1 MYKNYKKNTHIHFV
15 GIGGIGMSGIA
26 TILRHQ
32 GYEISG
38 CDVDLEQAS
47 VKNLLAIGCTVHQ
60 GNNTPACHEKPID
73 ILVYSSAVKAH
84 APEIIAAQEKGIPTI
99 PRALMLAELMRTK
112 HSIAIAGAHG
122 KTTTT
127 SLISHIL
134 IEANM
139 DPTVII
145 GGHLQTIS
153 NNARFG
159 GGNFLV
165 AEADESDRSLA
176 KLHATLGVITNI
188 DLEHLETYTDI
199 EDIKGVFRQFLNN
212 IPFYGKAIVCID
224 DANIRSMLP
233 IPHLK
238 TIQYGTSTNADLYA
252 SDIVLE
258 ADHSTFT
265 VWDNRTQE
273 CLGQVYL
280 AIPGRHNVLNS
291 LAAIAVAR
299 DVEIPFNVI
308 TEALKTFKGVDRRFT
323 FKGTCNGAELFD
335 DYGHH
340 PREVTSTLAVAR
352 NRSKGRLIVVFQ
364 PHRYTRTH
372 KLWDEFVACFKQ
384 EPIDKLI
391 LTDIYPASEAP
402 IANITGHNLAKA
414 IQQASSTFP
423 VEFAPYEPDFSSL
436 SEAVKKECQPGD
448 LVLFLG
454 AGKLNKLA
462 EKLALK
468 NEK

>member
-1 MYKNYKKNTHIHFV
+1 MYKNYAKSPHIHFV

-26 TILRHQ
+26 TILRLQ
-32 GYEISG
+32 GYEVSG

-47 VKNLLAIGCTVHQ
+47 VQNLLAIGCTVHQ

-73 ILVYSSAVKAH
+73 ILVYSSAVKAN
-84 APEIIAAQEKGIPTI
+84 APEILAAQEKGIPTI

-134 IEANM
+134 IEAQM

-145 GGHLQTIS
+145 GGHLHTIS

-159 GGNFLV
+159 SGTFLV

-176 KLHATLGVITNI
+176 KLHATLGIITNI

-212 IPFYGKAIVCID
+212 IPFYGKAILCAD
-224 DANIRSMLP
+224 DHNVRSLLP
-233 IPHLK
+233 IPYLK
-238 TIQYGTSTNADLYA
+238 TILYGTSTNADLYA
-252 SDIVLE
+252 SNIVLE

-265 VWDNRTQE
+265 VHDNRLNE
-273 CLGQVYL
+273 NLGEVYL
-280 AIPGRHNVLNS
+280 ALPGRHNVLNS
-291 LAAIAVAR
+291 LAALAVAR
-299 DVEIPFNVI
+299 DLEIPFETI
-308 TEALKTFKGVDRRFT
+308 TRALRSFTGVDRRFT
-323 FKGTCNGAELFD
+323 YKGTFNGAELFD

-340 PREVTSTLAVAR
+340 PREIACTLAMAKR
-352 NRSKGRLIVVFQ
+352 RSKGRLIVVFQ

-372 KLWDEFVACFKQ
+372 KLWSEFVDCFKT

-391 LTDIYPASEAP
+391 ITDIYPASEAP
-402 IANITGHNLAKA
+402 IPNITGHNLTKA
-414 IQQASSTFP
+414 LQQASPTFSIDY
-423 VEFAPYEPDFSSL
+423 APYESHFSSL
-436 SEAVKKECQPGD
+436 SAAVTQECKPGD

-454 AGKLNKLA
+454 AGRLNKLA
-462 EKLALK
+462 EKLAK
-468 NEK
+468 EKA

>member
-26 TILRHQ
+26 TILRLQ

-47 VKNLLAIGCTVHQ
+47 VQNLLTIGCTVHH
-60 GNNTPACHEKPID
+60 GNNTPACFEKPID
-73 ILVYSSAVKAH
+73 ILVYSSAVKAN

-176 KLHATLGVITNI
+176 KLHATLGIITNI

-265 VWDNRTQE
+265 TWDNRTQE

-299 DVEIPFNVI
+299 DVEVPFAVI
-308 TEALKTFKGVDRRFT
+308 SEALKTFKGVDRRFT

-340 PREVTSTLAVAR
+340 PREITSTLAVAR
-352 NRSKGRLIVVFQ
+352 KRSKGRLVVVFQ
-364 PHRYTRTH
+364 PHRFTRTH
-372 KLWDEFVACFKQ
+372 KLWDEFITCFKQ

-402 IANITGHNLAKA
+402 IANITGHNLTKA
-414 IQQASSTFP
+414 IQQAGPAFSVDF
-423 VEFAPYEPDFSSL
+423 EPYEPDFASL

-468 NEK
+468 NS

>member
-26 TILRHQ
+26 TILRLQ

-38 CDVDLEQAS
+38 CDVDLEQTS
-47 VKNLLAIGCTVHQ
+47 VQNLLAIGCTIHQ
-60 GNNTPACHEKPID
+60 GNNTPACFEKPID
-73 ILVYSSAVKAH
+73 ILVYSSAVKAN
-84 APEIIAAQEKGIPTI
+84 APEIITAQEKGIPTI

-224 DANIRSMLP
+224 DANVRSMLP

-258 ADHSTFT
+258 GDHSTFT
-265 VWDNRTQE
+265 VWDNCAKE
-273 CLGQVYL
+273 CLGSVYL

-291 LAAIAVAR
+291 LAAIAIAR
-299 DVEIPFNVI
+299 DVEVPFNVI
-308 TEALKTFKGVDRRFT
+308 AEALKTFKGVDRRFT

-340 PREVTSTLAVAR
+340 PREVASTLAVAR
-352 NRSKGRLIVVFQ
+352 KRSKGRLIVVFQ

-372 KLWDEFVACFKQ
+372 KLWDEFVDCFKH
-384 EPIDKLI
+384 ESIDKLI

-402 IANITGHNLAKA
+402 IANITGQNLVKA
-414 IQQASSTFP
+414 IQQAGPTFS
-423 VEFAPYEPDFSSL
+423 VDFEPYEANFASL
-436 SEAVKKECQPGD
+436 AKALEKECQPGD

-462 EKLALK
+462 EKLAAK
-468 NEK
+468 NK

>member
-1 MYKNYKKNTHIHFV
+1 MYKNYSKSPHIHFV

-26 TILRHQ
+26 TILRLQ
-32 GYEISG
+32 GYEVSG

-47 VKNLLAIGCTVHQ
+47 VQNLLAIGCTVHQ
-60 GNNTPACHEKPID
+60 GNNSPACHEKPID
-73 ILVYSSAVKAH
+73 ILVYSSAVKAD
-84 APEIIAAQEKGIPTI
+84 APEIIAAQERGIPTI

-145 GGHLQTIS
+145 GGHLRTIS

-159 GGNFLV
+159 SGTFLV

-176 KLHATLGVITNI
+176 KLHATLGIITNI

-212 IPFYGKAIVCID
+212 IPFYGKAILCGD
-224 DANIRSMLP
+224 DANIRSLLP

-238 TIQYGTSTNADLYA
+238 TILYGTSTNADMYA
-252 SDIVLE
+252 TNIVLE
-258 ADHSTFT
+258 PDHSTFT
-265 VWDNRTQE
+265 VHDNKMDAPI
-273 CLGQVYL
+273 GDIYL
-280 AIPGRHNVLNS
+280 NLPGRHMVLNS
-291 LAAIAVAR
+291 LAAITVAR
-299 DVEIPFNVI
+299 DLDIPFEVI
-308 TEALKTFKGVDRRFT
+308 AHALKSFSGVDRRFT
-323 FKGTCNGAELFD
+323 FKGTFNGAELFD

-340 PREVTSTLAVAR
+340 PREIASTLAVAKR
-352 NRSKGRLIVVFQ
+352 RAKGRLVVVFQ
-364 PHRYTRTH
+364 PHRFTRTH
-372 KLWDEFVACFKQ
+372 KLWNEFVDCFKA

-391 LTDIYPASEAP
+391 ITDIYPASETP
-402 IANITGHNLAKA
+402 IANITGSNLTKA
-414 IQQASSTFP
+414 IQQTAPSFP
-423 VEFAPYEPDFSSL
+423 VDFSPYEPSFTSLASSV
-436 SEAVKKECQPGD
+436 AQECQPGD
-448 LVLFLG
+448 LILFLG

-462 EKLALK
+462 EKLAQK
-468 NEK
+468 K